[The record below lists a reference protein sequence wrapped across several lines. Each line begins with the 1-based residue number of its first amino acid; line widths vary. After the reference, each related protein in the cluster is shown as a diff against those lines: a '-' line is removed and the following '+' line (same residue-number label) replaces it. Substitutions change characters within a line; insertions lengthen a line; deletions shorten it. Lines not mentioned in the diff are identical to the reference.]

1 MDCFIQKC
9 SEIVQV
15 IDSDSF
21 GKSVMVTE
29 RQKRYFDQIQISVS
43 KLLQYSEIDFDI
55 FEYELNSSLR
65 LLSEITGLSY
75 TEDILSN
82 IFNNFCIGK

>member
-1 MDCFIQKC
+1 MESFIDKC
-9 SEIVQV
+9 SEFVSFS
-15 IDSDSF
+15 DSDKFS
-21 GKSVMVTE
+21 KAIMVNS
-29 RQKRYFDQIQISVS
+29 RQLGFFNQIIECVDTLS
-43 KLLQYSEIDFDI
+43 KYDEIDFDI

-75 TEDILSN
+75 TEDILTN